1 MLKEKIVHTLEQK
14 NATILSFPER
24 GPWGDSSYRGNCS
37 GWIQAVNY
45 PRLKSRA
52 CKKDSAMY

>member
-24 GPWGDSSYRGNCS
+24 GPWGDRSYRGNCS
-37 GWIQAVNY
+37 GWIQAMMMWRYDVQY
-45 PRLKSRA
+45 FT
-52 CKKDSAMY
+52 